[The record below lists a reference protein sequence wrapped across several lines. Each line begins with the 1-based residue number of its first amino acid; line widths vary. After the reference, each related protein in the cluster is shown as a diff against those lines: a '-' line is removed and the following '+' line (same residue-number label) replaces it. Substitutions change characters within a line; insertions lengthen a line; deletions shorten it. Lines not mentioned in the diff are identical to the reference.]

1 MSIQNIINASTRLD
15 KANQYDPFEEG
26 LKQVDK
32 VFSAMETFEKETNEK
47 AMNNAENFVEGAIGY
62 DLFPPAAQDII
73 YGKLKTTGEEMA
85 AAEAAGD
92 RKKVRE
98 LKLQGSNLISITNT
112 LGSILKDHSEDLL
125 GTDGEGNYSTGSNL
139 LMMNMLINKE
149 YTIRDDETNGM
160 VIDFTGAGYTGKSGI
175 KLDELDEHVFLK
187 MRDGAVAYNDGIKNI
202 RNNARNK
209 LPFEQDAFKKT
220 IKRTLNTDQK
230 LITSVWDD
238 NFTLKD
244 GKTLKEIWEEENVGK
259 DANEYLRTSGTEWE
273 GYKEELRTWASNKL
287 FTGGENEFKKYTPL
301 PTNPMGDDG
310 IPTFKN
316 YVSYSYT
323 VGEGDKKKLIEKKMS
338 PGAAQTLFLQL
349 QDGVVDDPQRK
360 GVELRYIDG
369 SDGTGWYDGNVL
381 AYETTKDLVK
391 DNSLN
396 EPEFQNIKT
405 KIVKADTRDDN
416 TYDVKYRTGAD
427 YTTLEGGDK
436 KVATNLNNLIFPQTD
451 TRNPNGLY
459 FARVNMLSNE
469 VELYN
474 KENKPFL
481 INGQR
486 VKYRVRKSASLEVKS
501 STLKKILDMLDDQ
514 KLLKNIEY
522 PEIDFNSNVAE
533 VPEEE
538 TPKTPKKPKG
548 FNFKS
553 E

>member
-1 MSIQNIINASTRLD
+1 MAIQNIINASARLD
-15 KANQYDPFEEG
+15 KANQYDPFQEG
-26 LKQVDK
+26 LKQVGK
-32 VFSAMETFEKETNEK
+32 VFNAMETFEKETNEK

-202 RNNARNK
+202 RNSAKNK

-287 FTGGENEFKKYTPL
+287 FTAGENEFTKYTPIKAEGIIGSDGFPEDFPEYVKYREDGKL
-301 PTNPMGDDG
+301 VTMSKGSAKTLWLGLNDG
-310 IPTFKN
+310 I
-316 YVSYSYT
+316 
-323 VGEGDKKKLIEKKMS
+323 IQS
-338 PGAAQTLFLQL
+338 PIDNT
-349 QDGVVDDPQRK
+349 
-360 GVELRYIDG
+360 ELRYLDG
-369 SDGTGWYDGNVL
+369 SDGVGWYADGVKT
-381 AYETTKDLVK
+381 YETTNDLVS
-391 DNSLN
+391 D
-396 EPEFQNIKT
+396 FGVTDIVFRNIKPKT
-405 KIVKADTRDDN
+405 VKADTRN
-416 TYDVKYRTGAD
+416 EGTYDSKYKTGAD
-427 YTTLEGGDK
+427 ITILEGGK
-436 KVATNLNNLIFPQTD
+436 STVADNLNALMFAKTDERNSKGYYFGTSNMPFHQQINLYD
-451 TRNPNGLY
+451 GD
-459 FARVNMLSNE
+459 
-469 VELYN
+469 
-474 KENKPFL
+474 NKP
-481 INGQR
+481 
-486 VKYRVRKSASLEVKS
+486 VRNKNRTPITFSTSKSASMTSKS
-501 STLKKILDMLDDQ
+501 NSLMEILDLLDSF

-522 PEIDFNSNVAE
+522 PDVDSNTTEVTE
-533 VPEEE
+533 VPEVE
-538 TPKTPKKPKG
+538 TNKKRKPVP